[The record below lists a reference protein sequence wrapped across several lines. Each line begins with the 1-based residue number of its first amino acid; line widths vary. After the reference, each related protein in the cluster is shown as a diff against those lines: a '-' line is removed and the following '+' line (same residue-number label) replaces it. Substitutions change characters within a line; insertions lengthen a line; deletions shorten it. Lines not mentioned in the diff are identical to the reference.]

1 MWSGLIRGY
10 YLGRWSG
17 YAKALE
23 TGKEFGVAEWE
34 STWINKAGSLTKAP
48 TTGDVYKYA
57 IAMYKAT
64 SEYITENLSMV
75 SISDKYTGN
84 NKVQLSMFP
93 KQEGLTVYYSTDG
106 SSPESSSTTYTKP
119 IEVSLPATVKAV
131 AYQNTKQIGDINT
144 MNIPVSFGKSV
155 SVNPNPSEKYAAS
168 LGMTL
173 TDGELAADRFND
185 GKWLGFE
192 GDNFNTVI
200 NLEGKFKIKKVSFSY
215 LENGYNAIFTPH
227 AVAVETSA
235 DGITYQSAGI
245 YEFDDNKWSMAPKK
259 NLRTI
264 TFPET
269 VASHVRLLFYS
280 RGECPE
286 SLPCKGKKAW
296 VFVDEITV
304 E

>member
-1 MWSGLIRGY
+1 
-10 YLGRWSG
+10 
-17 YAKALE
+17 
-23 TGKEFGVAEWE
+23 
-34 STWINKAGSLTKAP
+34 
-48 TTGDVYKYA
+48 
-57 IAMYKAT
+57 
-64 SEYITENLSMV
+64 
-75 SISDKYTGN
+75 
-84 NKVQLSMFP
+84 
-93 KQEGLTVYYSTDG
+93 
-106 SSPESSSTTYTKP
+106 
-119 IEVSLPATVKAV
+119 
-131 AYQNTKQIGDINT
+131 